1 MEVKNSVVYLH
12 RSSWHHPIQPQERE
26 RERENK
32 IQSEIWL
39 NSDSKLKLKH
49 RQISGGEV
57 ERVDVVPTGQMS
69 VFLPCT
75 SSCITLS
82 LPLTGKASFPEA
94 DLNQSHRG
102 RSTEPVFQTTL
113 TVAWATHIQEQG
125 GRTPVLPEFISN
137 GNHPMVYEYLNCSI
151 WCVIVY

>member
-1 MEVKNSVVYLH
+1 MEVKNNVVYLH

-26 RERENK
+26 REGK

-39 NSDSKLKLKH
+39 NSDSTLKLKH

-113 TVAWATHIQEQG
+113 TVAWSTHIQPHETVRN
-125 GRTPVLPEFISN
+125 RTGEPRYCPSLLAMGTIPWFMNI
-137 GNHPMVYEYLNCSI
+137 
-151 WCVIVY
+151 

>member
-1 MEVKNSVVYLH
+1 MEVKNNVVYLH
-12 RSSWHHPIQPQERE
+12 RSSWHHPIQPQERA
-26 RERENK
+26 RERIK
-32 IQSEIWL
+32 SEIWL

-113 TVAWATHIQEQG
+113 TVAWSTHIQPHETVRNRAG
-125 GRTPVLPEFISN
+125 EPRYCPSLLAMGTIPWFMNI
-137 GNHPMVYEYLNCSI
+137 
-151 WCVIVY
+151 